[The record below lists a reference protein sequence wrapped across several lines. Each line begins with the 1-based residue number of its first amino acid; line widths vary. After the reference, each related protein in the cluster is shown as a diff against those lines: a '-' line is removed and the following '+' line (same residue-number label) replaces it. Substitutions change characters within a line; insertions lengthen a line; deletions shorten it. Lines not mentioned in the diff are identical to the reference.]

1 MSKKLENID
10 IEVNELKGKNL
21 PTWEVV
27 IPNRKSILLLR
38 LVIFY
43 LLIVLKAV
51 LTIYFHTSPYM
62 KNKI

>member
-27 IPNRKSILLLR
+27 IPNRKSIG
-38 LVIFY
+38 
-43 LLIVLKAV
+43 LIEKVEAVSYTHLTLPTKA
-51 LTIYFHTSPYM
+51 
-62 KNKI
+62 

>member
-27 IPNRKSILLLR
+27 IALLLLR